1 MSNRFL
7 LEAKNI
13 IKTFPPTVA
22 LNDVHFCLRPGEIH
36 GLMGENGSGKSTMC
50 SIVSGIYPY
59 DSGELFLDGEPY
71 CPKNMIDAAAKG
83 VCMIVQEQGTFA
95 STTVAENIFI
105 GKEKQFHNGI
115 RLDTKK
121 MANAAQKILDE
132 LQMQHIDARM
142 TCGRLSFEDR
152 KLVEIARAMYSDPK
166 VLIIDETT
174 SALSKNGRDI
184 LYGLMEKMKSEG
196 KSVIFI
202 SHDIDELM
210 EKCDYL
216 TVFRDGIYI
225 DEVPK
230 EKFNPE
236 WRIKDIDGHYSR
248 DKGRRFGLCCPNSEG
263 YKKFC
268 RDQIAD
274 FTEYVGPYEAFFA
287 DMTFWPT
294 VCYCDNCRARWEKE
308 VGGEM
313 PRIVNWKDERWKL
326 FQRKREE
333 WLQDYMQYIYDSVKM
348 VNPGAVVEMQNSTMP
363 ASWMMGVTENATI
376 ASDAVSGD
384 LYGGFSQQTFA
395 CKLYYN
401 MTPNLPFN
409 YTTSRCEPS
418 LDEHTTIKSEVMMKL
433 HAMLSFINHGSNIF
447 VDAVDM
453 TGTYEPLVYS
463 RLKNVYDDAARFE
476 KYFSKGKPCTDIG
489 IYFNLHGK
497 YDEETPPMDISESKH
512 ISRAIPHLD
521 SSINV
526 SETLQRAHIPYSVY
540 TSFHPEQWGK
550 AKMLIVSDAPNMSK
564 ENMSELKA
572 YVEDGGIAY
581 ISGHSAQPL
590 VEEIFGGKITGR
602 TDETI
607 TYIAPEDEVASL
619 FGEYSRKYPLTVY
632 DSAYILEGATNGK
645 VLAKLTL
652 PYSLQASSF
661 LVCAD
666 LELQVEADPNDP
678 RNESASMHS
687 DPPGIATDY
696 PAMMEAEV
704 GKGKIIWVCAPF
716 ENTSLTQ
723 PRKVFTSFVKK
734 YVPEMRFASDDTPY
748 VVEYQ
753 LWEDE
758 EGKYLSAINLQYADE
773 VLPVFDFNICIRTE
787 KPAKITRVS
796 DGREM
801 GFEYSDGKLVL
812 HIDRLD
818 LYEMFDIQI

>member
-1 MSNRFL
+1 
-7 LEAKNI
+7 
-13 IKTFPPTVA
+13 
-22 LNDVHFCLRPGEIH
+22 
-36 GLMGENGSGKSTMC
+36 
-50 SIVSGIYPY
+50 
-59 DSGELFLDGEPY
+59 
-71 CPKNMIDAAAKG
+71 
-83 VCMIVQEQGTFA
+83 
-95 STTVAENIFI
+95 
-105 GKEKQFHNGI
+105 
-115 RLDTKK
+115 
-121 MANAAQKILDE
+121 
-132 LQMQHIDARM
+132 
-142 TCGRLSFEDR
+142 
-152 KLVEIARAMYSDPK
+152 
-166 VLIIDETT
+166 
-174 SALSKNGRDI
+174 
-184 LYGLMEKMKSEG
+184 
-196 KSVIFI
+196 
-202 SHDIDELM
+202 
-210 EKCDYL
+210 
-216 TVFRDGIYI
+216 
-225 DEVPK
+225 
-230 EKFNPE
+230 
-236 WRIKDIDGHYSR
+236 
-248 DKGRRFGLCCPNSEG
+248 
-263 YKKFC
+263 
-268 RDQIAD
+268 
-274 FTEYVGPYEAFFA
+274 
-287 DMTFWPT
+287 MTFWPT

-363 ASWMMGVTENATI
+363 GSWMMGVTENATI

-395 CKLYYN
+395 CKMYYN

-463 RLKNVYDDAARFE
+463 RLKNVYDDVAKFE

-497 YDEETPPMDISESKH
+497 YDEEMPPMDISESKN

-564 ENMSELKA
+564 ENMSALKA

-607 TYIAPEDEVASL
+607 TYIAPEDEVAPL

-704 GKGKIIWVCAPF
+704 GKGKIIWACAPF
-716 ENTSLTQ
+716 ESTSLTQ

-734 YVPEMRFASDDTPY
+734 YVPEMSFASDDTPY

>member
-59 DSGELFLDGEPY
+59 DSGELFLEGEPY
-71 CPKNMIDAAAKG
+71 CPKN
-83 VCMIVQEQGTFA
+83 
-95 STTVAENIFI
+95 
-105 GKEKQFHNGI
+105 
-115 RLDTKK
+115 
-121 MANAAQKILDE
+121 
-132 LQMQHIDARM
+132 
-142 TCGRLSFEDR
+142 
-152 KLVEIARAMYSDPK
+152 
-166 VLIIDETT
+166 
-174 SALSKNGRDI
+174 
-184 LYGLMEKMKSEG
+184 
-196 KSVIFI
+196 
-202 SHDIDELM
+202 
-210 EKCDYL
+210 
-216 TVFRDGIYI
+216 
-225 DEVPK
+225 
-230 EKFNPE
+230 
-236 WRIKDIDGHYSR
+236 
-248 DKGRRFGLCCPNSEG
+248 
-263 YKKFC
+263 
-268 RDQIAD
+268 
-274 FTEYVGPYEAFFA
+274 
-287 DMTFWPT
+287 
-294 VCYCDNCRARWEKE
+294 
-308 VGGEM
+308 
-313 PRIVNWKDERWKL
+313 
-326 FQRKREE
+326 
-333 WLQDYMQYIYDSVKM
+333 
-348 VNPGAVVEMQNSTMP
+348 
-363 ASWMMGVTENATI
+363 
-376 ASDAVSGD
+376 
-384 LYGGFSQQTFA
+384 
-395 CKLYYN
+395 
-401 MTPNLPFN
+401 
-409 YTTSRCEPS
+409 
-418 LDEHTTIKSEVMMKL
+418 
-433 HAMLSFINHGSNIF
+433 
-447 VDAVDM
+447 
-453 TGTYEPLVYS
+453 
-463 RLKNVYDDAARFE
+463 
-476 KYFSKGKPCTDIG
+476 
-489 IYFNLHGK
+489 
-497 YDEETPPMDISESKH
+497 
-512 ISRAIPHLD
+512 
-521 SSINV
+521 
-526 SETLQRAHIPYSVY
+526 
-540 TSFHPEQWGK
+540 
-550 AKMLIVSDAPNMSK
+550 IVSDAPNMSK
-564 ENMSELKA
+564 ENMSALKA

-607 TYIAPEDEVASL
+607 TYIAPEDEVAPL

-704 GKGKIIWVCAPF
+704 GKGKIIWACAPF
-716 ENTSLTQ
+716 ESTSLTQ

-734 YVPEMRFASDDTPY
+734 YVPEMSFASDDTPY

>member
-1 MSNRFL
+1 MAFRYSDKYKKYSLDMHVNVTRDEFL
-7 LEAKNI
+7 
-13 IKTFPPTVA
+13 
-22 LNDVHFCLRPGEIH
+22 
-36 GLMGENGSGKSTMC
+36 
-50 SIVSGIYPY
+50 
-59 DSGELFLDGEPY
+59 
-71 CPKNMIDAAAKG
+71 
-83 VCMIVQEQGTFA
+83 
-95 STTVAENIFI
+95 
-105 GKEKQFHNGI
+105 KQFDPEALAKDIISTGAEAGMMYIQSHYGYSYWPTKVGEMHPGLIGNEDAFK
-115 RLDTKK
+115 RLY
-121 MANAAQKILDE
+121 DE
-132 LQMQHIDARM
+132 MHKGGMDVDVYFSM
-142 TCGRLSFEDR
+142 
-152 KLVEIARAMYSDPK
+152 
-166 VLIIDETT
+166 
-174 SALSKNGRDI
+174 
-184 LYGLMEKMKSEG
+184 
-196 KSVIFI
+196 
-202 SHDIDELM
+202 
-210 EKCDYL
+210 
-216 TVFRDGIYI
+216 IYNNWAY
-225 DEVPK
+225 DHH
-230 EKFNPE
+230 PE

-497 YDEETPPMDISESKH
+497 YDEEMPPMDISESKH

-521 SSINV
+521 SSINI

-564 ENMSELKA
+564 ENMSALKA

>member
-1 MSNRFL
+1 
-7 LEAKNI
+7 
-13 IKTFPPTVA
+13 
-22 LNDVHFCLRPGEIH
+22 
-36 GLMGENGSGKSTMC
+36 
-50 SIVSGIYPY
+50 
-59 DSGELFLDGEPY
+59 
-71 CPKNMIDAAAKG
+71 
-83 VCMIVQEQGTFA
+83 
-95 STTVAENIFI
+95 
-105 GKEKQFHNGI
+105 
-115 RLDTKK
+115 
-121 MANAAQKILDE
+121 
-132 LQMQHIDARM
+132 
-142 TCGRLSFEDR
+142 
-152 KLVEIARAMYSDPK
+152 
-166 VLIIDETT
+166 
-174 SALSKNGRDI
+174 
-184 LYGLMEKMKSEG
+184 
-196 KSVIFI
+196 
-202 SHDIDELM
+202 
-210 EKCDYL
+210 
-216 TVFRDGIYI
+216 
-225 DEVPK
+225 
-230 EKFNPE
+230 
-236 WRIKDIDGHYSR
+236 
-248 DKGRRFGLCCPNSEG
+248 
-263 YKKFC
+263 
-268 RDQIAD
+268 
-274 FTEYVGPYEAFFA
+274 
-287 DMTFWPT
+287 
-294 VCYCDNCRARWEKE
+294 
-308 VGGEM
+308 
-313 PRIVNWKDERWKL
+313 
-326 FQRKREE
+326 
-333 WLQDYMQYIYDSVKM
+333 M

-463 RLKNVYDDAARFE
+463 RLKNVYDDAAKFE

-497 YDEETPPMDISESKH
+497 YDEEMPPMDISESKN

-540 TSFHPEQWGK
+540 TSFHPEQWSK

>member
-1 MSNRFL
+1 MKKVIAL
-7 LEAKNI
+7 LLAAVMVFALCACGQQGAEGKDPAAKLPEFKLGIPMENTANPAQYSYLENMVYLCGNFPNGGTAVAEADDLTDPDHMISSVEKLI
-13 IKTFPPTVA
+13 SA
-22 LNDVHFCLRPGEIH
+22 GC
-36 GLMGENGSGKSTMC
+36 
-50 SIVSGIYPY
+50 
-59 DSGELFLDGEPY
+59 
-71 CPKNMIDAAAKG
+71 NMITICPCNDTMLIKVAKLCEENK
-83 VCMIVQEQGTFA
+83 VYWA
-95 STTVAENIFI
+95 VAW
-105 GKEKQFHNGI
+105 
-115 RLDTKK
+115 
-121 MANAAQKILDE
+121 
-132 LQMQHIDARM
+132 
-142 TCGRLSFEDR
+142 
-152 KLVEIARAMYSDPK
+152 
-166 VLIIDETT
+166 
-174 SALSKNGRDI
+174 RDI
-184 LYGLMEKMKSEG
+184 LDPEVRDVVYASPYFCGTAVQSDLNAGYAAVKAMGEAGMKKIGL
-196 KSVIFI
+196 I
-202 SHDIDELM
+202 
-210 EKCDYL
+210 
-216 TVFRDGIYI
+216 
-225 DEVPK
+225 
-230 EKFNPE
+230 
-236 WRIKDIDGHYSR
+236 
-248 DKGRRFGLCCPNSEG
+248 
-263 YKKFC
+263 
-268 RDQIAD
+268 
-274 FTEYVGPYEAFFA
+274 
-287 DMTFWPT
+287 
-294 VCYCDNCRARWEKE
+294 
-308 VGGEM
+308 
-313 PRIVNWKDERWKL
+313 
-326 FQRKREE
+326 
-333 WLQDYMQYIYDSVKM
+333 
-348 VNPGAVVEMQNSTMP
+348 
-363 ASWMMGVTENATI
+363 
-376 ASDAVSGD
+376 
-384 LYGGFSQQTFA
+384 
-395 CKLYYN
+395 
-401 MTPNLPFN
+401 
-409 YTTSRCEPS
+409 S
-418 LDEHTTIKSEVMMKL
+418 LDKS
-433 HAMLSFINHGSNIF
+433 SSC
-447 VDAVDM
+447 
-453 TGTYEPLVYS
+453 
-463 RLKNVYDDAARFE
+463 AALRE
-476 KYFSKGKPCTDIG
+476 KGMQKA
-489 IYFNLHGK
+489 L
-497 YDEETPPMDISESKH
+497 DEYGMPPMDISESKN

-564 ENMSELKA
+564 ENMSALKA

-607 TYIAPEDEVASL
+607 TYIAPEDEVAPL

>member
-1 MSNRFL
+1 
-7 LEAKNI
+7 
-13 IKTFPPTVA
+13 
-22 LNDVHFCLRPGEIH
+22 
-36 GLMGENGSGKSTMC
+36 
-50 SIVSGIYPY
+50 
-59 DSGELFLDGEPY
+59 
-71 CPKNMIDAAAKG
+71 
-83 VCMIVQEQGTFA
+83 
-95 STTVAENIFI
+95 
-105 GKEKQFHNGI
+105 
-115 RLDTKK
+115 
-121 MANAAQKILDE
+121 
-132 LQMQHIDARM
+132 
-142 TCGRLSFEDR
+142 
-152 KLVEIARAMYSDPK
+152 
-166 VLIIDETT
+166 
-174 SALSKNGRDI
+174 
-184 LYGLMEKMKSEG
+184 
-196 KSVIFI
+196 
-202 SHDIDELM
+202 
-210 EKCDYL
+210 
-216 TVFRDGIYI
+216 
-225 DEVPK
+225 
-230 EKFNPE
+230 
-236 WRIKDIDGHYSR
+236 
-248 DKGRRFGLCCPNSEG
+248 
-263 YKKFC
+263 
-268 RDQIAD
+268 
-274 FTEYVGPYEAFFA
+274 
-287 DMTFWPT
+287 
-294 VCYCDNCRARWEKE
+294 
-308 VGGEM
+308 
-313 PRIVNWKDERWKL
+313 
-326 FQRKREE
+326 
-333 WLQDYMQYIYDSVKM
+333 
-348 VNPGAVVEMQNSTMP
+348 
-363 ASWMMGVTENATI
+363 
-376 ASDAVSGD
+376 
-384 LYGGFSQQTFA
+384 
-395 CKLYYN
+395 
-401 MTPNLPFN
+401 
-409 YTTSRCEPS
+409 
-418 LDEHTTIKSEVMMKL
+418 
-433 HAMLSFINHGSNIF
+433 MLSFINHGSNIF

-463 RLKNVYDDAARFE
+463 RLKNVYDDAAKFE

-497 YDEETPPMDISESKH
+497 YDEEMPPMDISESKN

>member
-1 MSNRFL
+1 MKTDIKKHENGG
-7 LEAKNI
+7 AKSW
-13 IKTFPPTVA
+13 IKTHLSDIIPVLGLILVLVFFHAVSGGKVFTKTNFNTLFNEAFSLLIVTYALIFVMAQGKNDMSLGGVVA
-22 LNDVHFCLRPGEIH
+22 L
-36 GLMGENGSGKSTMC
+36 
-50 SIVSGIYPY
+50 
-59 DSGELFLDGEPY
+59 
-71 CPKNMIDAAAKG
+71 AAALAAH
-83 VCMIVQEQGTFA
+83 A
-95 STTVAENIFI
+95 SSISGNLVLPVALLV
-105 GKEKQFHNGI
+105 GLLCGLLNG
-115 RLDTKK
+115 
-121 MANAAQKILDE
+121 
-132 LQMQHIDARM
+132 
-142 TCGRLSFEDR
+142 
-152 KLVEIARAMYSDPK
+152 
-166 VLIIDETT
+166 LI
-174 SALSKNGRDI
+174 
-184 LYGLMEKMKSEG
+184 
-196 KSVIFI
+196 
-202 SHDIDELM
+202 
-210 EKCDYL
+210 
-216 TVFRDGIYI
+216 
-225 DEVPK
+225 
-230 EKFNPE
+230 
-236 WRIKDIDGHYSR
+236 
-248 DKGRRFGLCCPNSEG
+248 
-263 YKKFC
+263 
-268 RDQIAD
+268 
-274 FTEYVGPYEAFFA
+274 
-287 DMTFWPT
+287 
-294 VCYCDNCRARWEKE
+294 
-308 VGGEM
+308 
-313 PRIVNWKDERWKL
+313 
-326 FQRKREE
+326 
-333 WLQDYMQYIYDSVKM
+333 
-348 VNPGAVVEMQNSTMP
+348 
-363 ASWMMGVTENATI
+363 VTELRIDSFIATI
-376 ASDAVSGD
+376 AMSFILKGFVELLLQSGVR
-384 LYGGFSQQTFA
+384 SIPI
-395 CKLYYN
+395 K
-401 MTPNLPFN
+401 MMM
-409 YTTSRCEPS
+409 
-418 LDEHTTIKSEVMMKL
+418 LD
-433 HAMLSFINHGSNIF
+433 AMLSFINHGSNIF

-632 DSAYILEGATNGK
+632 NSAYILEGATNGK

>member
-1 MSNRFL
+1 MAFRYSDKYKKYSLDMHVNVTRDEFL
-7 LEAKNI
+7 
-13 IKTFPPTVA
+13 
-22 LNDVHFCLRPGEIH
+22 
-36 GLMGENGSGKSTMC
+36 
-50 SIVSGIYPY
+50 
-59 DSGELFLDGEPY
+59 
-71 CPKNMIDAAAKG
+71 
-83 VCMIVQEQGTFA
+83 
-95 STTVAENIFI
+95 
-105 GKEKQFHNGI
+105 KQFDPEALAKDIISTGAEAGMMYIQSHYGYSYWPTKVGEMHPGLIGNEDAFK
-115 RLDTKK
+115 RLY
-121 MANAAQKILDE
+121 DE
-132 LQMQHIDARM
+132 MHKGGMDVDVYFSM
-142 TCGRLSFEDR
+142 
-152 KLVEIARAMYSDPK
+152 
-166 VLIIDETT
+166 
-174 SALSKNGRDI
+174 
-184 LYGLMEKMKSEG
+184 
-196 KSVIFI
+196 
-202 SHDIDELM
+202 
-210 EKCDYL
+210 
-216 TVFRDGIYI
+216 IYNNWAY
-225 DEVPK
+225 DHH
-230 EKFNPE
+230 PE

-363 ASWMMGVTENATI
+363 GSWMMGVTENATI

-395 CKLYYN
+395 CKMYYN

-463 RLKNVYDDAARFE
+463 RLKNVYDDVAKFE

-497 YDEETPPMDISESKH
+497 YDEEMPPMDISESKN

-632 DSAYILEGATNGK
+632 NSAYILEGATNGK

-704 GKGKIIWVCAPF
+704 GKGKIIWACAPF
-716 ENTSLTQ
+716 ESTSLTQ

-734 YVPEMRFASDDTPY
+734 YVPEMSFASDDTPY

>member
-152 KLVEIARAMYSDPK
+152 KLVEIARAM
-166 VLIIDETT
+166 
-174 SALSKNGRDI
+174 
-184 LYGLMEKMKSEG
+184 
-196 KSVIFI
+196 
-202 SHDIDELM
+202 
-210 EKCDYL
+210 
-216 TVFRDGIYI
+216 
-225 DEVPK
+225 
-230 EKFNPE
+230 
-236 WRIKDIDGHYSR
+236 
-248 DKGRRFGLCCPNSEG
+248 
-263 YKKFC
+263 
-268 RDQIAD
+268 
-274 FTEYVGPYEAFFA
+274 
-287 DMTFWPT
+287 
-294 VCYCDNCRARWEKE
+294 
-308 VGGEM
+308 
-313 PRIVNWKDERWKL
+313 
-326 FQRKREE
+326 
-333 WLQDYMQYIYDSVKM
+333 
-348 VNPGAVVEMQNSTMP
+348 
-363 ASWMMGVTENATI
+363 
-376 ASDAVSGD
+376 
-384 LYGGFSQQTFA
+384 
-395 CKLYYN
+395 
-401 MTPNLPFN
+401 
-409 YTTSRCEPS
+409 
-418 LDEHTTIKSEVMMKL
+418 MKL

-463 RLKNVYDDAARFE
+463 RLKNVYDDAAKFE

-497 YDEETPPMDISESKH
+497 YDEEMPPMDISESKN

-550 AKMLIVSDAPNMSK
+550 VKMLIVSDAPNMSK
-564 ENMSELKA
+564 ENMSELKT

-652 PYSLQASSF
+652 PYSLQASTF

>member
-1 MSNRFL
+1 M
-7 LEAKNI
+7 
-13 IKTFPPTVA
+13 
-22 LNDVHFCLRPGEIH
+22 
-36 GLMGENGSGKSTMC
+36 
-50 SIVSGIYPY
+50 
-59 DSGELFLDGEPY
+59 
-71 CPKNMIDAAAKG
+71 
-83 VCMIVQEQGTFA
+83 
-95 STTVAENIFI
+95 
-105 GKEKQFHNGI
+105 
-115 RLDTKK
+115 
-121 MANAAQKILDE
+121 
-132 LQMQHIDARM
+132 
-142 TCGRLSFEDR
+142 
-152 KLVEIARAMYSDPK
+152 
-166 VLIIDETT
+166 
-174 SALSKNGRDI
+174 
-184 LYGLMEKMKSEG
+184 
-196 KSVIFI
+196 
-202 SHDIDELM
+202 
-210 EKCDYL
+210 
-216 TVFRDGIYI
+216 
-225 DEVPK
+225 
-230 EKFNPE
+230 
-236 WRIKDIDGHYSR
+236 
-248 DKGRRFGLCCPNSEG
+248 
-263 YKKFC
+263 
-268 RDQIAD
+268 
-274 FTEYVGPYEAFFA
+274 
-287 DMTFWPT
+287 
-294 VCYCDNCRARWEKE
+294 
-308 VGGEM
+308 
-313 PRIVNWKDERWKL
+313 
-326 FQRKREE
+326 
-333 WLQDYMQYIYDSVKM
+333 
-348 VNPGAVVEMQNSTMP
+348 
-363 ASWMMGVTENATI
+363 
-376 ASDAVSGD
+376 
-384 LYGGFSQQTFA
+384 
-395 CKLYYN
+395 YYN

-463 RLKNVYDDAARFE
+463 RLKNVYDDAAKFE

-497 YDEETPPMDISESKH
+497 YDEEMPPMDISESKN

-564 ENMSELKA
+564 ENMSALKA

-607 TYIAPEDEVASL
+607 TYIAPEDEVAPL